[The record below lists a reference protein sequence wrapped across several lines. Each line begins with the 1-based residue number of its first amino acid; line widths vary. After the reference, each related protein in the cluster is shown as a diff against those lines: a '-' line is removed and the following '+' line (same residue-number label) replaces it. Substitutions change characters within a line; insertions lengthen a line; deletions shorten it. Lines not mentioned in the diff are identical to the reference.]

1 MALGPNQQTNVQVT
15 LTGSNAVL
23 GGTYGVTI
31 EGLSAGAP
39 APRTATL
46 NLFVADYS
54 LSTNPRTREIY
65 PGQMPPATYAGTISA
80 ANGYN
85 FSVALG
91 CAPGTTAP
99 PANCL
104 LDGAASETVSPPANF
119 ALTASD
125 PTINDYNFNLQG
137 VGGDPGAATRL
148 LSETLRVVDFSVG
161 PLSANSITMPQSS
174 ISQPLTFQLTPLGS
188 FDLPVT
194 LACPSMPAGASC
206 FFNGVAAPAM
216 VTFSGQPLTVAI
228 TVQTDGTIAASTY
241 SNIPISIV
249 TNPAR
254 PGNLPALTQLAFS
267 LTVTPQTG
275 STDLSVSDASADAVG
290 HGVGAP
296 LTLTFTLTN
305 SGTAVNQAEA
315 SITFPHPV
323 LVQSAGVSGVG
334 SCGGAG
340 LTDTVVCD
348 NGGSGFNMAATDSR
362 TLTVVVVPSFGRT
375 LTGQVVVNS
384 ELPDSNVGNNSASFT
399 RQIRP
404 RPFAI
409 RGLPAILP

>member
-1 MALGPNQQTNVQVT
+1 
-15 LTGSNAVL
+15 
-23 GGTYGVTI
+23 
-31 EGLSAGAP
+31 
-39 APRTATL
+39 
-46 NLFVADYS
+46 
-54 LSTNPRTREIY
+54 
-65 PGQMPPATYAGTISA
+65 
-80 ANGYN
+80 
-85 FSVALG
+85 
-91 CAPGTTAP
+91 
-99 PANCL
+99 
-104 LDGAASETVSPPANF
+104 
-119 ALTASD
+119 
-125 PTINDYNFNLQG
+125 
-137 VGGDPGAATRL
+137 
-148 LSETLRVVDFSVG
+148 
-161 PLSANSITMPQSS
+161 
-174 ISQPLTFQLTPLGS
+174 
-188 FDLPVT
+188 
-194 LACPSMPAGASC
+194 MPAGASC

-305 SGTAVNQAEA
+305 SGTAVNQAKA